1 MLSESFGFDHTAGSL
16 HPLARSATMQPPGLS
31 KGAGPGTA
39 RAERQGVHDTC
50 ADVASRRSSQ
60 FHVIFW
66 RTLVQ
71 KTASAKWSGGI
82 KDGKGFISTQTGVLN
97 EAPYGFKS
105 RFEEGPGTNPE
116 ELIGAAHAG
125 CFTMALSLQLE
136 QAGMKAESL
145 ETKSTVTLDKDGD
158 GFTITACQLDLK
170 AKIPGADKAA
180 FDKAAQ
186 AAKEGCPVSK
196 LFAGNAKI
204 TLNAELVS

>member
-1 MLSESFGFDHTAGSL
+1 MQNDAFFQTGQAIGAGR
-16 HPLARSATMQPPGLS
+16 HRVDMQPS
-31 KGAGPGTA
+31 SSAGRTPDRA
-39 RAERQGVHDTC
+39 RRVRAVDAWRQP
-50 ADVASRRSSQ
+50 SQ
-60 FHVIFW
+60 FHFIFW

-136 QAGMKAESL
+136 MAGMKAESL

-196 LFAGNAKI
+196 LFAGNTKI

>member
-1 MLSESFGFDHTAGSL
+1 MGNQIGNAIWHGGLKEGKGNISTASGALNAAYSFG
-16 HPLARSATMQPPGLS
+16 
-31 KGAGPGTA
+31 
-39 RAERQGVHDTC
+39 
-50 ADVASRRSSQ
+50 
-60 FHVIFW
+60 
-66 RTLVQ
+66 
-71 KTASAKWSGGI
+71 
-82 KDGKGFISTQTGVLN
+82 
-97 EAPYGFKS
+97 S
-105 RFEEGPGTNPE
+105 RFEDDKSGTNPE

-145 ETKSTVTLDKDGD
+145 ETKSTVTLEKDGD

-180 FDKAAQ
+180 FDKAAA

>member
-1 MLSESFGFDHTAGSL
+1 MQATRSE
-16 HPLARSATMQPPGLS
+16 R
-31 KGAGPGTA
+31 AGPGTA
-39 RAERQGVHDTC
+39 HANSRDVHYAC
-50 ADVASRRSSQ
+50 ADTARRRSSQ
-60 FHVIFW
+60 FHFIFW

-136 QAGMKAESL
+136 MAGMKAESL
-145 ETKSTVTLDKDGD
+145 ETKSTVTLEKDGE

>member
-1 MLSESFGFDHTAGSL
+1 MRSPAA
-16 HPLARSATMQPPGLS
+16 PARAIGYD
-31 KGAGPGTA
+31 ATA
-39 RAERQGVHDTC
+39 RAIEV
-50 ADVASRRSSQ
+50 RRTGHGACGSCQ
-60 FHVIFW
+60 FHFIFG

-136 QAGMKAESL
+136 LAGLKAESL